1 MVSKYEEA
9 LEPSGPKATAHKVC
23 SCVSPF
29 QDKRYGTRIR
39 VHNRMVRKVSSNAQW
54 RCTVCGKER

>member
-1 MVSKYEEA
+1 MVDKYEEA

-23 SCVSPF
+23 SCISPF
-29 QDKRYGTRIR
+29 QDKRYGTRVR
-39 VHNRMVRKVSSNAQW
+39 VHNRIARTVTRGTQW